1 MAVPGSVLPPVLLG
15 FGAQLAA
22 GTLVTAGLAVASLA
36 GGLLLGIAGA
46 AARMSRRR
54 LPRTAAQ
61 AYTTA
66 VRGVPELLVILIVYF
81 GASAAAG
88 RVAALFGV
96 TGFFELNPFLAGVAA
111 LSLTFGAYAAE
122 VLRGAFLA
130 VPPGQTE
137 AAYSLG
143 LTRARVFSH
152 VLLPQVWRT
161 ALPGLGN
168 LFLVLLKDTSLVSVV
183 GLDEIMRKSALAVS
197 YTQQPFTFYL
207 AAAFIYLAMTAVSMA
222 GIQVLERRAARG
234 MEWSG

>member
-1 MAVPGSVLPPVLLG
+1 MNETPALLLG

-54 LPRTAAQ
+54 LLRAAVQ

-66 VRGVPELLVILIVYF
+66 VRGVPELLVVLIVYF
-81 GASAAAG
+81 GASAAIG
-88 RVAALFGV
+88 RVAALFGF
-96 TGFFELNPFLAGVAA
+96 TGFFELNPFLAGVTA
-111 LSLTFGAYAAE
+111 LSLTFGAYATE

-130 VPPGQTE
+130 LPRGQVE
-137 AAYSLG
+137 AACALG
-143 LTRARVFSH
+143 LTRMGAFRH
-152 VLLPQVWRT
+152 VLLPQVWRA

-183 GLDEIMRKSALAVS
+183 GLDELMRKSALAVS

-207 AAAFIYLAMTAVSMA
+207 AAAVIYLAMTAVSMA
-222 GIQVLERRAARG
+222 GIQALERRAARG
-234 MEWSG
+234 VGWSG

>member
-1 MAVPGSVLPPVLLG
+1 MNGNPPVLLG

-36 GGLLLGIAGA
+36 AGLLLGMAGA

-54 LPRTAAQ
+54 LPRAA
-61 AYTTA
+61 AHTYTTA
-66 VRGVPELLVILIVYF
+66 VRGVPELLVVLIVYF
-81 GASAAAG
+81 GASAVIG
-88 RVAALFGV
+88 RVAGLFGA
-96 TGFFELNPFLAGVAA
+96 TGYFEPSPFIAGVVA
-111 LSLTFGAYAAE
+111 LSLTFGAYATE

-137 AAYSLG
+137 AAYAIG
-143 LTRARVFSH
+143 LNRLQTFRH

-183 GLDEIMRKSALAVS
+183 GLDELMRKSAIAVS
-197 YTQQPFTFYL
+197 YTREPFTFYF
-207 AAAFIYLAMTAVSMA
+207 AAALIYLAMTAFSMA
-222 GIQVLERRAARG
+222 GLQALERRAARG
-234 MEWSG
+234 LEPST

>member
-1 MAVPGSVLPPVLLG
+1 MNGNPPVLLG

-54 LPRTAAQ
+54 LPRAA
-61 AYTTA
+61 AHTYTTA
-66 VRGVPELLVILIVYF
+66 VRGVPELLVVLIVYF
-81 GASAAAG
+81 GASAVIG
-88 RVAALFGV
+88 RVAGLFGA
-96 TGFFELNPFLAGVAA
+96 TGYFEPSPFIAGVVA
-111 LSLTFGAYAAE
+111 LSLTFGAYATE

-130 VPPGQTE
+130 VPRQQTE
-137 AAYSLG
+137 AAYAIG
-143 LTRARVFSH
+143 LNRLQTFRH

-183 GLDEIMRKSALAVS
+183 GLDELMRKSAIAVS
-197 YTQQPFTFYL
+197 YTREPFTFYF
-207 AAAFIYLAMTAVSMA
+207 AAALIYLAMTAFSMA
-222 GIQVLERRAARG
+222 GLQALERRAARG
-234 MEWSG
+234 LEPST

>member
-1 MAVPGSVLPPVLLG
+1 MNGDPPVLLG

-54 LPRTAAQ
+54 LPRAAAH

-66 VRGVPELLVILIVYF
+66 VRGVPELLVVLIVYF
-81 GASAAAG
+81 GASAVIG
-88 RVAALFGV
+88 RVAGLFGA
-96 TGFFELNPFLAGVAA
+96 TGYFEPSPFIAGVAA
-111 LSLTFGAYAAE
+111 LSLTFGAYATE

-137 AAYSLG
+137 AAYAIG
-143 LTRARVFSH
+143 LNRLQTFRH

-183 GLDEIMRKSALAVS
+183 GLDELMRKSAIAVS
-197 YTQQPFTFYL
+197 YTREPFTFYF
-207 AAAFIYLAMTAVSMA
+207 AAALIYLAMTAFSMA
-222 GIQVLERRAARG
+222 AIQALERRAARG
-234 MEWSG
+234 LEPST

>member
-1 MAVPGSVLPPVLLG
+1 MNGNPPVLLG

-46 AARMSRRR
+46 AAQMSRRR
-54 LPRTAAQ
+54 LPRAAAH

-66 VRGVPELLVILIVYF
+66 VRGVPELLVVLIVYF
-81 GASAAAG
+81 GASAVIG
-88 RVAALFGV
+88 RVAGLFGA
-96 TGFFELNPFLAGVAA
+96 TGYFEPSPFIAGVVA
-111 LSLTFGAYAAE
+111 LSLTFGAYATE

-137 AAYSLG
+137 AAYAIG
-143 LTRARVFSH
+143 LNRRQTFRH

-183 GLDEIMRKSALAVS
+183 GLDELMRKSAIAVS
-197 YTQQPFTFYL
+197 YTREPFTFYF
-207 AAAFIYLAMTAVSMA
+207 AAALIYLAMTACSMA
-222 GIQVLERRAARG
+222 GLQALERRAARG
-234 MEWSG
+234 MEPST

>member
-1 MAVPGSVLPPVLLG
+1 MNGDPPVLLG

-36 GGLLLGIAGA
+36 GGLLLGMAGA

-54 LPRTAAQ
+54 LPRAA
-61 AYTTA
+61 AHTYTTA
-66 VRGVPELLVILIVYF
+66 VRGVPELLVVLIVYF
-81 GASAAAG
+81 GASAVIG
-88 RVAALFGV
+88 RVAGLFGA
-96 TGFFELNPFLAGVAA
+96 TGYFEPSPFIAGVVA
-111 LSLTFGAYAAE
+111 LSLTFGAYATE

-137 AAYSLG
+137 AAYAIG
-143 LTRARVFSH
+143 LNRLQTFRH

-183 GLDEIMRKSALAVS
+183 GLDELMRKSAIAVS
-197 YTQQPFTFYL
+197 YTREPFTFYF
-207 AAAFIYLAMTAVSMA
+207 AAALIYLAMTACSMA
-222 GIQVLERRAARG
+222 AIQALERRAARG
-234 MEWSG
+234 LEPST

>member
-1 MAVPGSVLPPVLLG
+1 MNGNPPVLLG

-46 AARMSRRR
+46 AAQMSRRR
-54 LPRTAAQ
+54 LPRAAAH

-66 VRGVPELLVILIVYF
+66 VRGVPELLVVLIVYF
-81 GASAAAG
+81 GASAVIG
-88 RVAALFGV
+88 RVAGLFGA
-96 TGFFELNPFLAGVAA
+96 TGYFEPSPFIAGVVA
-111 LSLTFGAYAAE
+111 LSLTFGAYATE

-130 VPPGQTE
+130 VPRQQTE
-137 AAYSLG
+137 AAYAIG
-143 LTRARVFSH
+143 LNQLQTFRH

-183 GLDEIMRKSALAVS
+183 GLDELMRKSAIAVS
-197 YTQQPFTFYL
+197 YTREPFTFYF
-207 AAAFIYLAMTAVSMA
+207 AAALIYLAMTAFSMA
-222 GIQVLERRAARG
+222 GLQALERRAARG
-234 MEWSG
+234 MEPST

>member
-1 MAVPGSVLPPVLLG
+1 MNGDPGVLHG

-22 GTLVTAGLAVASLA
+22 GTLVTAGLALASLA

-54 LPRTAAQ
+54 PLRAAAL

-66 VRGVPELLVILIVYF
+66 VRGVPELLVVLIVYF
-81 GASAAAG
+81 GASAAIG

-96 TGFFELNPFLAGVAA
+96 AGFYELNPFLAGVSA
-111 LSLTFGAYAAE
+111 LSLTFGAYATE

-130 VPPGQTE
+130 VPPGQAE
-137 AAYSLG
+137 AARALG
-143 LTRARVFSH
+143 LTRVQTFRY
-152 VLLPQVWRT
+152 VLLPQVRRT

-183 GLDEIMRKSALAVS
+183 GLDELMRKSAIAVS
-197 YTQQPFTFYL
+197 YTREPFTFYL
-207 AAAFIYLAMTAVSMA
+207 AAALIYLAMTAFSMA
-222 GIQVLERRAARG
+222 AMQRLERRAARG
-234 MEWSG
+234 MERSG

>member
-1 MAVPGSVLPPVLLG
+1 MNETPALLLG

-22 GTLVTAGLAVASLA
+22 GTLVTAALAAASLA

-54 LPRTAAQ
+54 LLRTAAR

-66 VRGVPELLVILIVYF
+66 VRGVPELLVVLIVYF
-81 GASAAAG
+81 GAAAAIG
-88 RVAALFGV
+88 RVAALFGF
-96 TGFFELNPFLAGVAA
+96 TGFFELNPFLAGVTA
-111 LSLTFGAYAAE
+111 LSLTFGAYATE

-130 VPPGQTE
+130 VPSGQTE
-137 AAYSLG
+137 AAYALG
-143 LTRARVFSH
+143 LTRLRAFRH

-183 GLDEIMRKSALAVS
+183 GLDELMRKSALAVS

-207 AAAFIYLAMTAVSMA
+207 AAAVIYLAMTVVSMA
-222 GIQVLERRAARG
+222 GMQALERRAARG
-234 MEWSG
+234 MERSG

>member
-1 MAVPGSVLPPVLLG
+1 MNEPPALLLG

-36 GGLLLGIAGA
+36 GGLLLGTAGA
-46 AARMSRRR
+46 AARMSRQR
-54 LPRTAAQ
+54 LLRTAAQ

-66 VRGVPELLVILIVYF
+66 VRGVPELLVVLIVYF
-81 GASAAAG
+81 GASAAIG

-96 TGFFELNPFLAGVAA
+96 TGFFELNPFLAGVTA
-111 LSLTFGAYAAE
+111 LSLTFGAYATE

-137 AAYSLG
+137 AAHALG
-143 LTRARVFSH
+143 LTRMRAFRH

-183 GLDEIMRKSALAVS
+183 GLDELMRKSALAVS

-207 AAAFIYLAMTAVSMA
+207 AAAVIYLAMTAVSMA
-222 GIQVLERRAARG
+222 GIQALERCAARG

>member
-1 MAVPGSVLPPVLLG
+1 MNGNPPVLLG

-54 LPRTAAQ
+54 LPRAAAH

-66 VRGVPELLVILIVYF
+66 VRGVPELLVVLMIYF
-81 GASAAAG
+81 GASAVIG
-88 RVAALFGV
+88 RVAGLFGA
-96 TGFFELNPFLAGVAA
+96 TGYFEPSPFIAGVVA
-111 LSLTFGAYAAE
+111 LSLTFGAYATE

-130 VPPGQTE
+130 VPRQQTE
-137 AAYSLG
+137 AAYAIG
-143 LTRARVFSH
+143 LNRRQTFRH

-183 GLDEIMRKSALAVS
+183 GLDELMRKSAIAVS
-197 YTQQPFTFYL
+197 YTREPFTFYF
-207 AAAFIYLAMTAVSMA
+207 AAALIYLAMTACSMA
-222 GIQVLERRAARG
+222 AIQALERRAGRG
-234 MEWSG
+234 LEPST

>member
-1 MAVPGSVLPPVLLG
+1 MNGDPPVLLG

-54 LPRTAAQ
+54 LPRAAAH

-66 VRGVPELLVILIVYF
+66 VRGVPELLVVLIVYF
-81 GASAAAG
+81 GASAVIG
-88 RVAALFGV
+88 RVAGLFGA
-96 TGFFELNPFLAGVAA
+96 TGYFEPSPFIAGVVA
-111 LSLTFGAYAAE
+111 LSLTFGAYATE

-137 AAYSLG
+137 AAYAIG
-143 LTRARVFSH
+143 LNRLQTFRH

-183 GLDEIMRKSALAVS
+183 GLDELMRKSAIAVS
-197 YTQQPFTFYL
+197 YTREPFTFYF
-207 AAAFIYLAMTAVSMA
+207 AAALIYLAMTACSMA
-222 GIQVLERRAARG
+222 AIQALERRAARG
-234 MEWSG
+234 LEPST

>member
-1 MAVPGSVLPPVLLG
+1 MNGDPPVLLG

-46 AARMSRRR
+46 AAQMSRRR
-54 LPRTAAQ
+54 LPRAAAH

-66 VRGVPELLVILIVYF
+66 VRGVPELLVVLIVYF
-81 GASAAAG
+81 GASAVIG
-88 RVAALFGV
+88 RVAGLFGA
-96 TGFFELNPFLAGVAA
+96 TGYFEPSPFIAGVVA
-111 LSLTFGAYAAE
+111 LSLTFGAYATE

-130 VPPGQTE
+130 VPRRQTE
-137 AAYSLG
+137 AAYAIG
-143 LTRARVFSH
+143 LNRLQTFRH

-183 GLDEIMRKSALAVS
+183 GLDELMRKSAIAVS
-197 YTQQPFTFYL
+197 YTREPFTFYF
-207 AAAFIYLAMTAVSMA
+207 AAALIYLAMTACSMA
-222 GIQVLERRAARG
+222 AIQALERRAARG
-234 MEWSG
+234 LEPST

>member
-1 MAVPGSVLPPVLLG
+1 MNGNPPVLLG

-36 GGLLLGIAGA
+36 VGLLLGIAGA

-54 LPRTAAQ
+54 LPRAAAH

-66 VRGVPELLVILIVYF
+66 VRGVPELLVVLIVYF
-81 GASAAAG
+81 GASAVIGSVAG
-88 RVAALFGV
+88 LFGA
-96 TGFFELNPFLAGVAA
+96 TGYFEPSPFIAGVVA
-111 LSLTFGAYAAE
+111 LSLTFGAYATE

-137 AAYSLG
+137 AAYALG
-143 LTRARVFSH
+143 FTRLRAFRH

-183 GLDEIMRKSALAVS
+183 GLDELMRKSAIAVS
-197 YTQQPFTFYL
+197 YTREPFTFYFT
-207 AAAFIYLAMTAVSMA
+207 AALIYLAMTACSMA
-222 GIQVLERRAARG
+222 AIQALERRAARG
-234 MEWSG
+234 LEPST

>member
-1 MAVPGSVLPPVLLG
+1 MNGNPPVLLG

-36 GGLLLGIAGA
+36 VGLLLGIAGA
-46 AARMSRRR
+46 AAQMSRRR
-54 LPRTAAQ
+54 LPRAAAH

-66 VRGVPELLVILIVYF
+66 VRGVPELLVVLIVYF
-81 GASAAAG
+81 GASAVIG
-88 RVAALFGV
+88 RVAGLFGA
-96 TGFFELNPFLAGVAA
+96 TGYFEPSPFIAGVVA
-111 LSLTFGAYAAE
+111 LSLTFGAYATE

-137 AAYSLG
+137 AAYALG
-143 LTRARVFSH
+143 FTRLRAFRH

-183 GLDEIMRKSALAVS
+183 GLDELMRKSAIAVS
-197 YTQQPFTFYL
+197 YTREPFTFYF
-207 AAAFIYLAMTAVSMA
+207 AAALIYLAMTACSMA
-222 GIQVLERRAARG
+222 AIQALERRAARG
-234 MEWSG
+234 MEPST

>member
-1 MAVPGSVLPPVLLG
+1 MNGNPPVLLG

-36 GGLLLGIAGA
+36 SGLLLGIAGA

-54 LPRTAAQ
+54 LPRAAAH

-66 VRGVPELLVILIVYF
+66 VRGVPELLVVLMVYF
-81 GASAAAG
+81 GASAVIG
-88 RVAALFGV
+88 RVAGLFGA
-96 TGFFELNPFLAGVAA
+96 TGYFEPSPFIAGVVA
-111 LSLTFGAYAAE
+111 LSLTFGAYATE

-137 AAYSLG
+137 AAYALG
-143 LTRARVFSH
+143 FTRLRAFRH

-183 GLDEIMRKSALAVS
+183 GLDELMRKSAIAVS
-197 YTQQPFTFYL
+197 YTREPFTFYFT
-207 AAAFIYLAMTAVSMA
+207 AALIYLAMTACSMA
-222 GIQVLERRAARG
+222 AIQALERRAARG
-234 MEWSG
+234 LEPST

>member
-1 MAVPGSVLPPVLLG
+1 MNGNPPVLLG

-36 GGLLLGIAGA
+36 VGLLLGIAGA
-46 AARMSRRR
+46 AAQMSRRR
-54 LPRTAAQ
+54 LPRAAAH

-66 VRGVPELLVILIVYF
+66 VRGVPELLVVLIVYF
-81 GASAAAG
+81 GASAVIG
-88 RVAALFGV
+88 RVAGLFGA
-96 TGFFELNPFLAGVAA
+96 TGYFEPSPFIAGVVA
-111 LSLTFGAYAAE
+111 LSLTFGAYATE

-137 AAYSLG
+137 AAYALG
-143 LTRARVFSH
+143 FTRLRAFRH

-183 GLDEIMRKSALAVS
+183 GLDELMRKSAIAVS
-197 YTQQPFTFYL
+197 YTREPFTFYF
-207 AAAFIYLAMTAVSMA
+207 AAALIYLAMTACSMA
-222 GIQVLERRAARG
+222 AIQALERRAARG
-234 MEWSG
+234 LEPST

>member
-1 MAVPGSVLPPVLLG
+1 MNGDPPVLLG

-46 AARMSRRR
+46 AAQMSRRR
-54 LPRTAAQ
+54 LPRAAAH

-66 VRGVPELLVILIVYF
+66 VRGVPELLVVLIVYF
-81 GASAAAG
+81 GASAVIG
-88 RVAALFGV
+88 RVAGLFGA
-96 TGFFELNPFLAGVAA
+96 TGYFEPSPFIAGVVA
-111 LSLTFGAYAAE
+111 LSLTFGAYATE

-130 VPPGQTE
+130 VPRRQTE
-137 AAYSLG
+137 AAYAIG
-143 LTRARVFSH
+143 LNQLQTFRH

-183 GLDEIMRKSALAVS
+183 GLDELMRKSAIAVS
-197 YTQQPFTFYL
+197 YTREPFTFYF
-207 AAAFIYLAMTAVSMA
+207 AAALIYLAMTACSMA
-222 GIQVLERRAARG
+222 AIQALERRAARG
-234 MEWSG
+234 LEPST